1 MPNDL
6 LNAYG
11 EWGATGVIVGLFVML
26 IKNLINSQK
35 EQSEDLDTIRQDIV
49 KIQVK
54 TANVESIAVKLIDRL
69 NRSDETNKTER
80 DRRHE
85 AVIGELDD
93 LANSVQYL
101 LGKLNGRA
109 SK

>member
-1 MPNDL
+1 MPSNL
-6 LNAYG
+6 LNPYMEYG
-11 EWGATGVIVGLFVML
+11 AVAVIVGLFIML
-26 IKNLINSQK
+26 ITNLIKSQK
-35 EQSEDLDTIRQDIV
+35 EQSDDLDTIRQDIV

-54 TANVESIAVKLIDRL
+54 TANVESIVLKLIDRL

-101 LGKLNGRA
+101 LGKLNGR
-109 SK
+109 SS